1 MRGLSIIYGQDEKFL
16 WTGIKEV
23 LPLLHESKK
32 NGSSMIKKVST
43 LVLLLTVGA
52 HSFPLSS
59 PAAEPARESGGDASL
74 LGEAVDWL
82 ALRGEKML
90 NSARDEIRRLA
101 GLDGATPGTMA
112 EVNGYPISLRQVEAL
127 YDMRTA
133 GNRAGQAISLDELRA
148 AYASCLQDLMAQRLV
163 HEELARQGLALSDEE
178 KFREEQRIS
187 AGYGLEPGQAF
198 DAFILE
204 EGIDPDLWREQLY
217 ARLELELLQREL
229 AASISPSSEDVSAF
243 VKEHPELAEEPA
255 HYTYLSVS
263 GSQKASVEAA
273 RNGGRN
279 KTEELEKLGLTV
291 EKREDYATEMPPSL
305 VAALEE
311 ITPGQSLP
319 VQGGETQWG
328 YVILLEKKEAHPKN
342 ALEMFAG
349 VQDAIRRKRLP
360 ALYEEWLENTLETS
374 RIRMIPQLRPRNVPR
389 PAPRPVSE
397 PERVNPEAD
406 ILTEQTE

>member
-1 MRGLSIIYGQDEKFL
+1 
-16 WTGIKEV
+16 
-23 LPLLHESKK
+23 
-32 NGSSMIKKVST
+32 MIKKVST

-52 HSFPLSS
+52 YSFPLSS
-59 PAAEPARESGGDASL
+59 PAAEPAQESGDASL

-82 ALRGEKML
+82 TLRGEKVL

-112 EVNGYPISLRQVEAL
+112 EVNGHPISLRQVEAL

-133 GNRAGQAISLDELRA
+133 GNRSGQAISLDELRA
-148 AYASCLQDLMAQRLV
+148 AYASCLQALVAQRLV
-163 HEELARQGLALSDEE
+163 HEELARRGLALSDEE
-178 KFREEQRIS
+178 KRQEEQRIC
-187 AGYGLEPGQAF
+187 AGYGLEPGQEF

-217 ARLELELLQREL
+217 ARLELELLQQEL
-229 AASISPSSEDVSAF
+229 AASISPSSEEVSAF

-263 GSQKASVEAA
+263 GSKKASVEAA
-273 RNGGRN
+273 RNGG
-279 KTEELEKLGLTV
+279 KKEMEELEKLGLTV

-319 VQGGETQWG
+319 VQGEESPWG
-328 YVILLEKKEAHPKN
+328 YVILLEKRDARPKN

-360 ALYEEWLENTLETS
+360 VLYEEWLEKTLESS

-389 PAPRPVSE
+389 PAPRPASE
-397 PERVNPEAD
+397 AERLNSEAD
-406 ILTEQTE
+406 ILMEQTE